1 MYSIDEL
8 KRLLKDFSL
17 IILKNKKIIYK
28 SEKQGIIPLIE
39 ALEIPNKLALENSII
54 ADRITGKAAALLFA
68 LIKPQFLFTIVISRQ
83 AKTFLENIGLS
94 FRYERLVEKI
104 MNRDKTD
111 VCPFEKI
118 TEGVEDPYLALE
130 LIRKKVKGFM
140 L

>member
-39 ALEIPNKLALENSII
+39 ALEMPNKLALENSII

-83 AKTFLENIGLS
+83 AKTFLEKIGLS

-118 TEGVEDPYLALE
+118 TEDVEDPYLALE
-130 LIRKKVKGFM
+130 LIRKKVKEFM

>member
-118 TEGVEDPYLALE
+118 TEDVEDPYLALE
-130 LIRKKVKGFM
+130 LIRKKVKEFM

>member
-1 MYSIDEL
+1 M
-8 KRLLKDFSL
+8 R
-17 IILKNKKIIYK
+17 KIV
-28 SEKQGIIPLIE
+28 L
-39 ALEIPNKLALENSII
+39 
-54 ADRITGKAAALLFA
+54 
-68 LIKPQFLFTIVISRQ
+68 LFTIVISRQ

-118 TEGVEDPYLALE
+118 TEDVEDPYLALE
-130 LIRKKVKGFM
+130 LIRKKVKEFM

>member
-39 ALEIPNKLALENSII
+39 ALEMPNKLALENSII

-118 TEGVEDPYLALE
+118 TEDVEDPYLALE
-130 LIRKKVKGFM
+130 LIRKKVKEFM